1 MKKWLKYTGYVL
13 LAALVIIQFFRGE
26 KPPVTT
32 ENPGDI
38 HTELEI
44 SAPVSNLLK
53 AACYDCHSNETRYPW
68 YANVAPI
75 SWLVIHDTEE
85 GRAELNF
92 SEWSTFSDRRKKRKL
107 EEIVE
112 EVKSGNMPMPIYTI
126 THADAKLSEAQ
137 VEELLAWAQA
147 RFDEME

>member
-1 MKKWLKYTGYVL
+1 MKKWLKYTGLVL
-13 LAALVIIQFFRGE
+13 LVALVIMQFFRGE
-26 KPPVTT
+26 KPAVTT
-32 ENPGDI
+32 ENPDDI

-44 SAPVSNLLK
+44 SAPVSSMLK
-53 AACYDCHSNETRYPW
+53 SACYDCHSNETRYPW
-68 YANVAPI
+68 YASVAPI

-126 THADAKLSEAQ
+126 THADARLSESQ
-137 VEELLAWAQA
+137 VQELVAWAQA